1 MLKGYL
7 RMIQKEM
14 DLHGNVE
21 PEVEREILL
30 KYFDGYEFEDE
41 EEAIKF
47 FIS

>member
-1 MLKGYL
+1 MLKGFL
-7 RMIQKEM
+7 RIIQNEM

-41 EEAIKF
+41 EEIIKF
-47 FIS
+47 FIA